1 MEAYPQEDYD
11 YAYEH
16 DVRLIIEG
24 SKEEESEEEE
34 EEESEEE
41 SKKEKSEKDTRVRSF
56 YDPKTNTWEVEINYG
71 DYIFKGKVSP
81 KGIPTEGVIS
91 HKNADVCFNNNN
103 KKLSP
108 KGFAHTIKCIFQ
120 DKMNE
125 KIQEYYEK
133 EKKDGKAYTAYRYIH
148 DSDIIQEEDN
158 ENSGE
163 EEGNVIHEEPTQSTQ
178 QPQNQSNLNLKSGQS
193 QQSGLRKNK

>member
-1 MEAYPQEDYD
+1 MEAYPQEIDDYE
-11 YAYEH
+11 YEH

-24 SKEEESEEEE
+24 LKKEESKEEESKREK
-34 EEESEEE
+34 SE
-41 SKKEKSEKDTRVRSF
+41 KEKSEKDTRVRSF

-71 DYIFKGKVSP
+71 DYIFKGKVAP

-91 HKNADVCFNNNN
+91 HKNEDVCFNNNN
-103 KKLSP
+103 IKLSP
-108 KGFAHTIKCIFQ
+108 KGFAHTIMCIFQ
-120 DKMNE
+120 YKMNE
-125 KIQEYYEK
+125 KIQEYYNKK

-148 DSDIIQEEDN
+148 DSDIIQEENN

-163 EEGNVIHEEPTQSTQ
+163 EEDNVIHEEPKQPTQ

-193 QQSGLRKNK
+193 QQFGLRKNK

>member
-1 MEAYPQEDYD
+1 MEAYPKEDYD

-16 DVRLIIEG
+16 DVRNIIEE
-24 SKEEESEEEE
+24 SKEEESE

-41 SKKEKSEKDTRVRSF
+41 SKKGTRVRSF

-81 KGIPTEGVIS
+81 KGVPTEGVIS
-91 HKNADVCFNNNN
+91 HKNEDVCFKNNQ
-103 KKLSP
+103 KLSP

-125 KIQEYYEK
+125 KIQEYYNK
-133 EKKDGKAYTAYRYIH
+133 KKKKDGKAYTAYRYIH

-158 ENSGE
+158 ENNSE
-163 EEGNVIHEEPTQSTQ
+163 EEDNVIHEEPTQPTQ
-178 QPQNQSNLNLKSGQS
+178 QHQNQSNLNLKSGQS
-193 QQSGLRKNK
+193 QKSDLRKNK

>member
-16 DVRLIIEG
+16 DVRNIIEE
-24 SKEEESEEEE
+24 SK

-41 SKKEKSEKDTRVRSF
+41 SKKGTRVRSF

-91 HKNADVCFNNNN
+91 HKNENMFFKDNQDE
-103 KKLSP
+103 LSP
-108 KGFAHTIKCIFQ
+108 KGFAHTIMCIFQ
-120 DKMNE
+120 DKINE
-125 KIQEYYEK
+125 RIQKYYAE
-133 EKKDGKAYTAYRYIH
+133 EEEEEEECNASTRYIN
-148 DSDIIQEEDN
+148 DRDIIQEEDG
-158 ENSGE
+158 ESSSE
-163 EEGNVIHEEPTQSTQ
+163 EEGNVIHEEPTQPIQ
-178 QPQNQSNLNLKSGQS
+178 QHQNQSNLNLKSNRN
-193 QQSGLRKNK
+193 RKFGRSNSK